1 MTVNHEVKGQLAR
14 LLATEDLIVEHKKVS
29 TACFNVHSRVL
40 TLPLW
45 ERASG
50 AIYDMLVAHEVGHA
64 LHTPDEN
71 WLKDHKIPPSFV
83 NIVEDVRVEKL
94 MKRRYA
100 GLSKTM
106 HRGYKELHEDDFFSI
121 GEEDH
126 NEYNL
131 ADRINLHYKIGSFL
145 EVKFANQEQHLVKLI
160 GDCET
165 FEDVLEAAE
174 LLYNYCKQEKVDDI
188 SPQDLQV
195 SGNQEGQASDFIEM
209 PSNDGNEGE
218 SEDTQEGDS
227 ESGEDDAQLDVPSFS
242 AGGQHDK
249 EPETK
254 TDRQLQD
261 AIEELANMAD
271 WANENIY
278 VEFPTL
284 NLNSVIASN
293 EEVHSLITKFWKQE
307 EVDAKQYGEEYK
319 KAFTFVD
326 QDYNKF
332 KQSAQKEVNYLVKE
346 FECRK
351 AADSYARATTA
362 RTGVLDCSRL
372 HTYKYNEDLFKKVT
386 TLADGK
392 NHGLIFVLDWSGSM
406 DRVLLSTIK
415 QLYNLI
421 WFCKKVSIPFD
432 VYAFTNEWNCVTYD
446 DNGRAV
452 FPTKHH
458 PKTNGHLMVGENF
471 SMMNF
476 FTSKTKSSELE
487 IQMRNI
493 YRIAHSYCN
502 RYYSRRYGVPHRLG
516 LSGTPLN
523 ESLIALNQIIPQFKA
538 KNKLQKVHA
547 IVLTDGDAC
556 NMNYYTEY
564 NWQDETRIGV
574 KSFRSST
581 CFIRD
586 RKTGNV
592 YSKSNEL
599 DMNAG
604 FTDMIIRYLRNRN
617 PEVSFIGMRILSPGE
632 SGSFMR
638 RYLTNPDALSKA
650 LTDWKKQKSFSMKD
664 CGYHTYFG
672 LSSNALSTETDFV
685 VSDCASK
692 TEIRNAF
699 KRYLSAKKLNK
710 KVLNE
715 FVQLIA

>member
-1 MTVNHEVKGQLAR
+1 MAVNHEVKGQLAR

-64 LHTPDEN
+64 LYTPDEN
-71 WLKDHKIPPSFV
+71 WLKEYKIPPSFV

-100 GLSKTM
+100 GLNKTM
-106 HRGYKELHEDDFFSI
+106 HRGYKEFHEDDFFSI
-121 GEEDH
+121 GEEDP

-131 ADRINLHYKIGSFL
+131 ADRVNLHYKIGAFV
-145 EVKFANQEQHLVKLI
+145 EIKFTDEEKSLVKLI

-165 FEDVLEAAE
+165 FEDVLKAAE
-174 LLYNYCKQEKVDDI
+174 LLYDYCKQEKVEDI
-188 SPQDLQV
+188 SAEGCEM
-195 SGNQEGQASDFIEM
+195 SGNQDGQASDFVET
-209 PSNDGNEGE
+209 PSE
-218 SEDTQEGDS
+218 EGDS
-227 ESGEDDAQLDVPSFS
+227 GEDGNSEEGDTETGENNPQLDVPSFS
-242 AGGQHDK
+242 SGGQHHE

-261 AIEELANMAD
+261 AIEELANMGE
-271 WANENIY
+271 WANENVY

-284 NLNSVIASN
+284 NLDSVIASN
-293 EEVHSLITKFWKQE
+293 KEVHDVITKFWKHE
-307 EVDAKQYGEEYK
+307 EDDRKQYGEEK
-319 KAFTFVD
+319 NVFHWADT
-326 QDYNKF
+326 DYNEF
-332 KQSAQKEVNYLVKE
+332 KNSAKKEVNYLVKE

-362 RTGVLDCSRL
+362 RTGVLDCSKL
-372 HTYKYNEDLFKKVT
+372 HTYKYNEDLFQKVT

-392 NHGLIFVLDWSGSM
+392 SHGLIFILDWSGSM

-446 DNGRAV
+446 ENNRAI
-452 FPTKHH
+452 FPTPHH
-458 PKTNGHLMVGENF
+458 KKIDGHLVVDEQF
-471 SMMNF
+471 ALMNF
-476 FTSKTKSSELE
+476 FTSKTKNSELE
-487 IQMRNI
+487 AQMRNI
-493 YRIAHSYCN
+493 YRIAYASYN
-502 RYYSRRYGVPHRLG
+502 RYHYSHYGIPVRLG

-523 ESLIALNQIIPQFKA
+523 ESLIALNQIIPQFKQ
-538 KNKLQKVHA
+538 KNKLQKVHT
-547 IVLTDGDAC
+547 IVLTDGDAPGL
-556 NMNYYTEY
+556 NYYNEY
-564 NWQDETRIGV
+564 TWQDETRIGV
-574 KSFRSST
+574 KSFRNNK
-581 CFIRD
+581 CCIRD

-592 YSKSNEL
+592 YSPDAHL
-599 DMNAG
+599 DSAAG

-617 PEVSFIGMRILSPGE
+617 PEVSFIGMRILSSGE

-638 RYLTNPDALSKA
+638 RYMRSTESISKA
-650 LTDWKKQKSFSMKD
+650 VADWKKQKSFSMKE

-672 LSSNALSTETDFV
+672 LSSTALSNDTGFV

-699 KRYLSAKKLNK
+699 KKYLSAKKLNK